1 MFMILISTALLAIL
15 NGQQAGSA
23 PHPLSILPPPGEIT
37 TGYFFPDHPIKH
49 FAAGKT
55 VSVVLGIHNDAS
67 ELYNITAIMGSLN
80 TPTDFSIFIQ
90 NFTQQIYHQVLLS
103 GQELSIDYKFMPDP
117 RLEPRDFVVALTVFY
132 QDKNGQFYSNTFFNQ
147 TVEIIDDKKLVDWD
161 LISMFIILA
170 GLAAGLVYLI
180 YTAVA
185 PQLTSMGLV
194 SKKNKKVKKVETS
207 KADDAD
213 EWIKGSN
220 YEAHKKKRAAASSGK
235 KGSVVKS

>member
-1 MFMILISTALLAIL
+1 MLLILISAAILAIV
-15 NGQQAGSA
+15 NGQQTGSA
-23 PHPLSILPPPGEIT
+23 PHPLSILPPPGDII
-37 TGYFFPDHPIKH
+37 TGYFFPDHSVKH
-49 FAAGKT
+49 FAAGKP

-90 NFTQQIYHQVLLS
+90 NFTQQIYHQVVLS
-103 GQELSIDYKFMPDP
+103 GQEISIDYTFMPDP

-132 QDKNGQFYSNTFFNQ
+132 QDKTGQFYSNTFFNQ

-161 LISMFIILA
+161 LISMFVILA
-170 GLAAGLVYLI
+170 GLAAGAVYLI
-180 YTAVA
+180 YMSVVPHLA
-185 PQLTSMGLV
+185 SMGIM
-194 SKKNKKVKKVETS
+194 NKKTKKMKKVETS
-207 KADDAD
+207 KADDAE

-235 KGSVVKS
+235 KGTAGKS